1 MVLLAICSVIE
12 MAAILNFIDNSDKFY
27 RLYLAF
33 LKHDFKVFA
42 LFFPREIYCFCI
54 LFSSWWL

>member
-42 LFFPREIYCFCI
+42 LFFPREIYLWDRSLFC
-54 LFSSWWL
+54 